1 MLITDKP
8 EDCID
13 FNNSVITVRF
23 DADEL
28 SSTPQ
33 TTRRVPIPII
43 DDAIDENS
51 EEIFIINLKVSD
63 SITPGGIRVTRRT
76 SVGRIVD
83 NDGEFIISMGLLLLM
98 KNKPLGSTEMFQVLL
113 QN

>member
-1 MLITDKP
+1 MFITDKP
-8 EDCID
+8 EDSID

-28 SSTPQ
+28 SSTPE

-51 EEIFIINLKVSD
+51 EEMFIINLKVSD
-63 SITPGGIRVTRRT
+63 SVAPGGIRVTRPT
-76 SVGRIVD
+76 SVGRTAD
-83 NDGEFIISMGLLLLM
+83 NDGKFNEYT
-98 KNKPLGSTEMFQVLL
+98 NMF
-113 QN
+113 